1 MTAAASRLLLVEV
14 FVRFVLFLTG
24 LVYLC
29 KVNCSVFFLF
39 FLCVCLFLLV
49 AVHLFPIISVVHHT
63 VHLT

>member
-39 FLCVCLFLLV
+39 FCVCLFLLA
-49 AVHLFPIISVVHHT
+49 AVRLFPIISVVHHT

>member
-39 FLCVCLFLLV
+39 FCVYVCFSWLLFICFLL
-49 AVHLFPIISVVHHT
+49 SV
-63 VHLT
+63 